1 MPTQWEPPRCR
12 LPTDPSSKR
21 CMACPDGGPL
31 PLTHPPPAAA
41 HIRGKFGRSRL
52 DRRLFSGRWC
62 GSVGGARGRRRVHGG
77 ALLLGPLKFRW
88 TTCVRLDH
96 LSSVGSPGSRNTVV
110 QRHLSGPSRSA
121 ASRHA
126 KRCPTMRDG
135 RWGGASAGRRNRP
148 AARTVRLPG
157 PDDPSKPD
165 RPRRPTRRSRR
176 APHPPTHPEET
187 RAGHQG

>member
-1 MPTQWEPPRCR
+1 MVRKGGSRISFTPHSTTARSKNGEMTPFVERPSPPRA
-12 LPTDPSSKR
+12 LKSTQESPFPE
-21 CMACPDGGPL
+21 GY
-31 PLTHPPPAAA
+31 
-41 HIRGKFGRSRL
+41 
-52 DRRLFSGRWC
+52 
-62 GSVGGARGRRRVHGG
+62 SVGGGAGASAGRGAAGG
-77 ALLLGPLKFRW
+77 FMAALS
-88 TTCVRLDH
+88 CLDH
-96 LSSVGSPGSRNTVV
+96 LSSVGPPYFVNQVV
-110 QRHLSGPSRSA
+110 QRNLSGPSRSA

-135 RWGGASAGRRNRP
+135 RWGGSGAGRRNRP